1 MWINKV
7 AESLEKT
14 LQRVF
19 KNSRPRSLSLSLLFH
34 KQSFSIDSRNSEF
47 LKYVPYLCL
56 GLVYS

>member
-34 KQSFSIDSRNSEF
+34 KHSFSIDSQNSEF